1 MRKTL
6 VSLSACA
13 ALLLVGSAVRAD
25 PIASTG
31 LINFGY
37 SASSNVNP
45 VDGSNMIYNSNN
57 AIKTSSIAFTP
68 ANGAA
73 TYDGTVPSQFIVYNM
88 KTSST
93 AAAGP
98 GTYDSFGAVPFN
110 LAVTVTDL
118 ASSAQQAFNF
128 AGTYNADHV
137 SASSS
142 HVDPASQGI
151 SWGTPLSVTQTVGG
165 NAYTMQVISWTAPG
179 APGSPGSILAEITA
193 VPNGGV
199 TGGPPGTAPEPTSL
213 VLAGLALPALLV
225 ARRRRTKIEA

>member
-6 VSLSACA
+6 VSLGACA
-13 ALLLVGSAVRAD
+13 ALLLTGSAVRAD
-25 PIASTG
+25 

-37 SASSNVNP
+37 SASSSVNP
-45 VDGSNMIYNSNN
+45 VDGSSSIYNSSN
-57 AIKTSSIAFTP
+57 AIKTSSITFTP

-98 GTYDSFGAVPFN
+98 GTYDSFSSVPFN
-110 LAVTVTDL
+110 LSVTVTDL
-118 ASSAQQAFNF
+118 ASSQQQAFNF
-128 AGTYNADHV
+128 NGNYTADHV

-151 SWGTPLSVTQTVGG
+151 SWSTPLSVTQTVGS
-165 NAYTMQVISWTAPG
+165 NAYTLQIVSWTAPG

-193 VPNGGV
+193 VAN
-199 TGGPPGTAPEPTSL
+199 PPGTGAMAPEPTSL

-225 ARRRRTKIEA
+225 ARRRRNQIEA